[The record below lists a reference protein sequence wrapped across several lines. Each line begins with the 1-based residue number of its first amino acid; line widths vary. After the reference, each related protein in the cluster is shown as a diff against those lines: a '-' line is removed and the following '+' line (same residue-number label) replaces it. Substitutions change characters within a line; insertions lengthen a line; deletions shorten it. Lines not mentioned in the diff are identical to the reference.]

1 MGKFVNYC
9 LLHNISAKIGFFQEG
24 NCKFSGM
31 YRDCITFVR
40 LVINQSMIK
49 IKRVKSR
56 AVRQFQSVMTVLI
69 KLQLAK

>member
-9 LLHNISAKIGFFQEG
+9 LLHNISAKIGFFKEG
-24 NCKFSGM
+24 NCKFLA
-31 YRDCITFVR
+31 CITFVR
-40 LVINQSMIK
+40 LIINQSMIK